1 MVAGARFAILGEMSM
16 ILAPAF
22 GGFIGSYIGWRW
34 PFLILSLLL
43 LLCLLASWTV
53 LKETAPEHADFAS
66 YHKEALTLFGNHPVL
81 AIMISVSFAKSII
94 FVFDSNYALV
104 LEDEYGQSVRQ
115 TSVLIGLS
123 AVLPCFGNII
133 ADKTSV
139 LGPFFICKFIA
150 SVVFALE
157 ICLLVLECKL
167 WLSDLY
173 WFVGLQCLLV
183 LWMSP
188 FVMGMEGLFMIPTK
202 DVAGTAQG
210 VKRLTAC
217 TIGTLVS
224 TGCSAVMSHKSTLAM
239 LSTDVVALVIS
250 MVVFWIGLG
259 LNPPDWVH
267 QSKHDD
273 RADCGEAAASTE

>member
-167 WLSDLY
+167 WTSSFY
-173 WFVGLQCLLV
+173 CFVGLQSLVV
-183 LWMSP
+183 LWMAP
-188 FVMGMEGLFMIPTK
+188 FSMGMETLFLLTTE
-202 DVAGTAQG
+202 DVAGAAQG
-210 VKRLTAC
+210 IKQLGVN
-217 TIGTLVS
+217 TIATLVS
-224 TGCSAVMSHKSTLAM
+224 VGGSAAIAHKPTLGM
-239 LSTDVVALVIS
+239 LWTEVVALAIS
-250 MVVFWIGLG
+250 MLVFCIGLG

-267 QSKHDD
+267 GKAGP
-273 RADCGEAAASTE
+273 RST